1 MNRRIRR
8 VGVVL
13 GVLCVVLF
21 AQLNRVQFLGAE
33 RLVEHPVNTRGLI
46 RDFARQRGSIT
57 TADGVVVALSV
68 ESDEPGA
75 AGDYLRSYPQGE
87 LYAHIVGYQALVAA
101 SVGLERTYND
111 ELAGRTAG
119 LQFGSLGDLVDIFD
133 ERDTSASL
141 RLTVRHDIQQ
151 AARRALGERR
161 GSVVLISPASGAV
174 VAMWTSPSFDP
185 NLLASPDTAAADAA
199 YREHLDDEADPL
211 LAKAY
216 RETFFPGSTFKLVT
230 AAAGLQTGRI
240 GAADPVFEPSAQYQP
255 LPSGSPIENYAGG
268 VCGGDLVEILA
279 VSCNTA
285 FAEMGAEWVGPEAL
299 VRSAEAFGF
308 NSALGIDLPGAAAS
322 RFPTDYGER
331 LADSDAADAAHPEV
345 SVYSDSAR
353 LAQAAIGQNDVA
365 ATPLQMA
372 MVAAAIANDG
382 RLMTPHVVDRL
393 TRADGSLYRSTER
406 EVRRI
411 AVSPASAAVLR
422 AAMAETV
429 LAGTARGLQVSGLT
443 VGAKTGT
450 AQLEA
455 GAPAAHAWVVGF
467 AGRSAERPELAFAV
481 LVEADESAPDQ
492 SGAATAV
499 PIARELVEAFFDG

>member
-8 VGVVL
+8 VGAVL
-13 GVLCVVLF
+13 GVLCLVLF

-68 ESDEPGA
+68 PSDEPGA
-75 AGDYLRSYPQGE
+75 VGDYLRSYPQGD

-101 SVGLERTYND
+101 SVGLERAFND
-111 ELAGRTAG
+111 ELAGHTAG

-141 RLTVRHDIQQ
+141 RLTVRHDMQQ

-161 GSVVLISPASGAV
+161 GSMVLISPASGAV

-185 NLLASPDTAAADAA
+185 SRLASPDTAAADAA
-199 YREHLDDEADPL
+199 YHAYLDDEADPL

-299 VRSAEAFGF
+299 VRTAEAFGF

-331 LADSDAADAAHPEV
+331 LADSDDAAHRDV
-345 SVYSDSAR
+345 GVYSDSAR

-393 TRADGSLYRSTER
+393 TRADGSLYRMTEP

-411 AVSPASAAVLR
+411 AVSPASAAVLQ

-450 AQLEA
+450 AQLAA
-455 GAPAAHAWVVGF
+455 GSPQAHAWVVGF

-481 LVEADESAPDQ
+481 LVEADESAPGQ

-499 PIARELVEAFFDG
+499 PIARELLQAFFAAG